1 MAASAPVDS
10 WAVRPSEDDMTPVDR
25 ADVVAMLK
33 LGLGI
38 HDLEI
43 LWGRQRGVDMDD
55 VCI

>member
-43 LWGRQRGVDMDD
+43 LWGSQRGVDMDD